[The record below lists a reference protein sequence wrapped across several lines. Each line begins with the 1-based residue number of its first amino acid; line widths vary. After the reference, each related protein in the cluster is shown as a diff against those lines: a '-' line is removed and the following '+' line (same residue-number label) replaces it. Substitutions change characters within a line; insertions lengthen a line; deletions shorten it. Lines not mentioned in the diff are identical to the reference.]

1 MSLIKNF
8 ITYLRLT
15 FKEGYG
21 FLCFK
26 MLNLERFIFDNESS
40 IGEWRASMGKKDDAK
55 SVSEKARS
63 YFEQGF
69 N

>member
-1 MSLIKNF
+1 LINF
-8 ITYLRLT
+8 ITYLSFT

-26 MLNLERFIFDNESS
+26 MLNLKRFIFDNESLRS
-40 IGEWRASMGKKDDAK
+40 EGRIPMGKKDDAK
-55 SVSEKARS
+55 LVSEKAKS
-63 YFEQGF
+63 YFDQGF